1 MDHIPSLKQY
11 HPSIDC
17 PCGEILEDVT
27 KERERKRE
35 KREGGIGGERGGGE
49 AGQDILEG
57 ERSRKGS
64 LRSW

>member
-27 KERERKRE
+27 KNREREKEKKKERVALEGRE
-35 KREGGIGGERGGGE
+35 
-49 AGQDILEG
+49 EG
-57 ERSRKGS
+57 ERLDRTF
-64 LRSW
+64 

>member
-27 KERERKRE
+27 KN
-35 KREGGIGGERGGGE
+35 REGEKEKKERVGLEGRE
-49 AGQDILEG
+49 EG
-57 ERSRKGS
+57 ERLDRTF
-64 LRSW
+64 